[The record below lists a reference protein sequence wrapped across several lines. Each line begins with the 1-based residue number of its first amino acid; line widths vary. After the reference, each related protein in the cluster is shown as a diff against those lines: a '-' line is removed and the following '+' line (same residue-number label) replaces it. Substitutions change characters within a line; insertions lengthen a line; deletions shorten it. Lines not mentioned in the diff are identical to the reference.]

1 MRVAAVVVNH
11 NGADDLPACV
21 RALRCQTHPLEQVLV
36 VDNASDD
43 GSDRVL
49 DRLAEE
55 PGTVPLRVVHQREN
69 RGYAGGA
76 NVGFSEVGQVDAV
89 LVANPDA
96 VPRPDF
102 LAHALGAFDDP
113 TVGSV
118 QGRLHRPSSASGPPV
133 IDTTGHVGF
142 RTRLFQN
149 RGEGEVDRGQWDQPG
164 PVFGVSGALALY
176 RRAMLEDVA
185 IEVEDT
191 TGGGRRRE
199 VFDEDMFAFWE
210 DVDLDW
216 RAAMRGWTCWYEP
229 RALATHERGG
239 AGPRRT
245 GLVEHLN
252 FRNRLL
258 VLVKDDTWAALVPAL
273 PGLVL
278 TTLLKACELLLT
290 HPAAALAVARSAGTF
305 VRVRRKR
312 TAVHDTARVPSSQV
326 VARWFQPFGYRAWIT
341 TWWRRA
347 RGHPPDHEPRSSDGA
362 TARHR

>member
-21 RALRCQTHPLEQVLV
+21 RALRSQTHPLEQVLV
-36 VDNASDD
+36 VDNASSD
-43 GSDRVL
+43 GSEHVL
-49 DRLAEE
+49 DRLATE
-55 PGTVPLRVVHQREN
+55 PGRVPLRVVHHREN

-76 NVGFSEVGQVDAV
+76 NTGIEAVGPVDAV

-102 LAHALGAFDDP
+102 LELALEAFDDP
-113 TVGSV
+113 AVGSV
-118 QGRLHRPSSASGPPV
+118 QGRLHRPTSSSGTAV
-133 IDTTGHVGF
+133 IDTTGHVAY

-149 RGEGEVDRGQWDQPG
+149 RGEGEVDRGQWDRPG

-176 RRAMLEDVA
+176 RRAMLDDVA
-185 IEVEDT
+185 IEVDDP
-191 TGGGRRRE
+191 GGGRRRE

-216 RAAMRGWTCWYEP
+216 RANLRGWTCWYEP
-229 RALATHERGG
+229 RALAIHERGG

-245 GLVEHLN
+245 ELVEHLN

-258 VLVKDDTWAALVPAL
+258 VLVKDDTWAALAPAL

-278 TTLLKACELLLT
+278 TTLLKGGELLLT

-305 VRVRRKR
+305 LRARRKR
-312 TAVHDTARVPSSQV
+312 AAVHGTALVPSSRV
-326 VARWFQPFGYRAWIT
+326 VATWFQPFGYRGWIAA
-341 TWWRRA
+341 WWRRA
-347 RGHPPDHEPRSSDGA
+347 RGHPPDHEPRSTGG
-362 TARHR
+362 